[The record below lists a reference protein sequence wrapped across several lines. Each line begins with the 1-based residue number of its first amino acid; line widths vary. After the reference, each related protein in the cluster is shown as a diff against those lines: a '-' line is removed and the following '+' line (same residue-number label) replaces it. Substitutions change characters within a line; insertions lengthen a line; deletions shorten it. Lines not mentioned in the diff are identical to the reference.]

1 MAQILAVARG
11 LRSLVYPT
19 LELARR
25 LRDDGHRV
33 TFAGAPS
40 DQALAAQL
48 GLDFIALPAD
58 DLEAFLDSDRRERT
72 LHRLRRLGA
81 RREAAS
87 RATGLTA
94 FIDAVGS
101 VRPDL
106 VLVNGE
112 MHEHIVGA
120 LALRLPVALLN
131 TFVSIWRHSSIP
143 PPHHLIVPGRGWKGH
158 RAVALLLWLMLD
170 ARKRVRRLRARIR
183 HVGCDRVSVL
193 AHQARQWHVALERE
207 VDTHQWLIP
216 FTYRH
221 LPVLSLHA
229 QEFEFPHTP
238 PARVHYVGPM
248 VLEHRGDPAI
258 PGIDAAALDAVLERR
273 RLDGR
278 RRLIFA
284 AFGSTLTADLDFLR
298 RLVAIIDDRP
308 HWELV
313 VSLSNRLPKS
323 AIGRLPEGVHAFDWV
338 PQLRVLA
345 AADVMVTHGGINT
358 IDECVL
364 NGVPPL
370 VYCGFETDMGGTT
383 ARVVHHGLGLA
394 GEPGDDTA
402 TIRRRVDRL
411 LDEPVFGAAIRR
423 FGEHYRRYRDGKV
436 AEHVV
441 NRLIASGEQA
451 KGREPIP

>member
-11 LRSLVYPT
+11 LPSLVYPT

-25 LRDDGHRV
+25 LRDAGHRV

-40 DQALAAQL
+40 DQPLAADL
-48 GLDFIALPAD
+48 GLGFIALPLD
-58 DLEAFLDSDRRERT
+58 ELDAFLARDRGEGT
-72 LHRLRRLGA
+72 FDRLRRLGP
-81 RREAAS
+81 RREAAA

-94 FIDAVGS
+94 FLDLVGS
-101 VRPDL
+101 ARPDL
-106 VLVNGE
+106 VIVNGE
-112 MHEHIVGA
+112 MHEHIVGT
-120 LALRLPVALLN
+120 LALNVPVVLLN
-131 TFVSIWRHSSIP
+131 TFVSIWRQPSLP

-158 RAVALLLWLMLD
+158 RAVSPLLWLMLD
-170 ARKRVRRLRARIR
+170 ARKRVRRLGARL
-183 HVGCDRVSVL
+183 HDVGCDRVSVL
-193 AHQARQWHVALERE
+193 AHQARQLHVALNRE

-216 FTYRH
+216 FTYRR

-229 QEFEFPHTP
+229 QEFEFTHTP
-238 PARVHYVGPM
+238 PAGVRYVGPM
-248 VLEHRGDPAI
+248 VLEQRADVAI

-273 RLDGR
+273 RRDGQ

-284 AFGSTLTADLDFLR
+284 AFGSTLTAGLDFLR
-298 RLVAIIDDRP
+298 RLVAVVEDRP

-313 VSLSNRLPKS
+313 LSLSNRLPAS
-323 AIGRLPEGVHAFDWV
+323 ALGRLPGRVHVFGWV

-402 TIRRRVDRL
+402 TIRRRIDRL
-411 LDEPVFGAAIRR
+411 LDEPSFGVAIRR
-423 FGEHYRRYRDGKV
+423 FGEHYRKYRDGKV

-441 NRLIASGEQA
+441 NRLLDAA
-451 KGREPIP
+451 KHREPVS